1 MQMNHLVA
9 LKFLDEYLLYFQKV
23 VMKEWNAELLAVVVV
38 AAVVIVIEY
47 VEFVTVVVDDDL
59 ENSLLLLVVVVVVV
73 VVDVHNNIQQMH
85 LLLVRRLPLPVLM
98 HLIRMMQ
105 IVSMGM
111 YVPNGF
117 HEIVH

>member
-59 ENSLLLLVVVVVVV
+59 ENSLLLLLVVVVVV

-85 LLLVRRLPLPVLM
+85 LLLVRRQPLPVLM